1 MNTGKKD
8 SENVLFKDFDEV
20 FDNKKE
26 EKKEAEKTG
35 LNKDNI
41 PIIDIPTKGDI
52 IVLINNS
59 DFERIERSRKR
70 PKYSPIEKRN
80 VKIQTDS
87 HQSFSDDES
96 PQVNEPKSSP
106 EENGMKNITKN
117 IVTELIPKISEVN
130 YLGRKTKKISPKKIK
145 TNKNLQCNNN
155 KGELIQQK
163 KENDYSNKNQENTNQ
178 IKANVNKENINNT
191 GLKIPKN
198 INNNKLAFVNKT
210 VNEHREQNNYNNSY
224 NSIILDVKIEEK
236 ESFNCMSYMPNLH
249 DSQDYLILQEP
260 LDFHEDQRIFQKNL
274 NNYYGY

>member
-87 HQSFSDDES
+87 HQSFSDDEYL
-96 PQVNEPKSSP
+96 QVNEPKSSP
-106 EENGMKNITKN
+106 AENGMKNITKN
-117 IVTELIPKISEVN
+117 KFTALIQKISEVQ
-130 YLGRKTKKISPKKIK
+130 YLGRKTK
-145 TNKNLQCNNN
+145 
-155 KGELIQQK
+155 
-163 KENDYSNKNQENTNQ
+163 SNKNQENINQ
-178 IKANVNKENINNT
+178 IKANVNKDNINNT
-191 GLKIPKN
+191 CLKIGNN
-198 INNNKLAFVNKT
+198 INNNKLSLVNNT
-210 VNEHREQNNYNNSY
+210 INEHHEQNNYNYNNNY
-224 NSIILDVKIEEK
+224 NSIIEK
-236 ESFNCMSYMPNLH
+236 NISNMPNLH
-249 DSQDYLILQEP
+249 DSHDFLFLQEP
-260 LDFHEDQRIFQKNL
+260 LDFHEEQRISQKNL
-274 NNYYGY
+274 KKLYGY